1 MMKRNW
7 LIGFNA
13 VTLLAWLVFIAV
25 ALADGGQLT
34 ARGSIV
40 LLVAQGLAVFE
51 ILNAVLGIAGS
62 NWMLTTLQVSSR
74 LLVMG
79 ILVLM
84 GRVCPCSGFEGWGYP
99 LIAAAWGITEVVRA
113 LHYLAGLFNHE
124 VQIVNWLRYSLFTVL
139 YPLGVTGEFLI
150 MYGFWKWRGGQ
161 FDLIAAI
168 LAIIALSYLI
178 FFPKLF
184 GHMLAQRRKKLG

>member
-25 ALADGGQLT
+25 AMADGGQLT

-51 ILNAVLGIAGS
+51 ILNAVLGIAGA
-62 NWMLTTLQVSSR
+62 NWLLTTLQVSSR

-84 GRVCPCSGFEGWGYP
+84 GRTCPCSGFESWGYP
-99 LIAAAWGITEVVRA
+99 LITAAWSITEVVRA
-113 LHYLAGLFNHE
+113 LHYLAGLFNKE
-124 VQIVNWLRYSLFTVL
+124 WKVVNWLRYSLFTVL

-150 MYGFWKWRGGQ
+150 MYGFWKWRGGT
-161 FDLIAAI
+161 FDLTTAI

-184 GHMLAQRRKKLG
+184 GHMLAQRKKKLG